1 MSVQS
6 DVEML
11 SIQVME
17 AYASKNHISGDK
29 AIDIFHRYQIFEK
42 IMIQHEYLHQ
52 VSLEEVLEFVEQMIL
67 EDFAKSKEIQKIKAE
82 ITQDVL
88 NSVSINIEN
97 KIRQTLD
104 ELFKEFNI

>member
-1 MSVQS
+1 MKQDFMFNSLIQGL
-6 DVEML
+6 DKNLQAQL
-11 SIQVME
+11 S
-17 AYASKNHISGDK
+17 YHFRK
-29 AIDIFHRYQIFEK
+29 
-42 IMIQHEYLHQ
+42 
-52 VSLEEVLEFVEQMIL
+52 QMIL
-67 EDFAKSKEIQKIKAE
+67 EDFAKSKEMQKMKAE

>member
-1 MSVQS
+1 MNNNSMFESFIQGL
-6 DVEML
+6 DKNLQAQL
-11 SIQVME
+11 SYHFRKE
-17 AYASKNHISGDK
+17 
-29 AIDIFHRYQIFEK
+29 
-42 IMIQHEYLHQ
+42 
-52 VSLEEVLEFVEQMIL
+52 MIL
-67 EDFAKSKEIQKIKAE
+67 EDFAKSKEIQKMKAE

>member
-1 MSVQS
+1 
-6 DVEML
+6 
-11 SIQVME
+11 
-17 AYASKNHISGDK
+17 
-29 AIDIFHRYQIFEK
+29 
-42 IMIQHEYLHQ
+42 
-52 VSLEEVLEFVEQMIL
+52 MIL

>member
-1 MSVQS
+1 
-6 DVEML
+6 
-11 SIQVME
+11 
-17 AYASKNHISGDK
+17 
-29 AIDIFHRYQIFEK
+29 
-42 IMIQHEYLHQ
+42 
-52 VSLEEVLEFVEQMIL
+52 MIL
-67 EDFAKSKEIQKIKAE
+67 EDFAKSKEMQQMKAE

>member
-42 IMIQHEYLHQ
+42 I
-52 VSLEEVLEFVEQMIL
+52 
-67 EDFAKSKEIQKIKAE
+67 
-82 ITQDVL
+82 
-88 NSVSINIEN
+88 
-97 KIRQTLD
+97 
-104 ELFKEFNI
+104 

>member
-1 MSVQS
+1 
-6 DVEML
+6 
-11 SIQVME
+11 
-17 AYASKNHISGDK
+17 
-29 AIDIFHRYQIFEK
+29 
-42 IMIQHEYLHQ
+42 
-52 VSLEEVLEFVEQMIL
+52 MIL
-67 EDFAKSKEIQKIKAE
+67 ADFAKSKEMQKLKAE

>member
-1 MSVQS
+1 
-6 DVEML
+6 
-11 SIQVME
+11 
-17 AYASKNHISGDK
+17 
-29 AIDIFHRYQIFEK
+29 
-42 IMIQHEYLHQ
+42 
-52 VSLEEVLEFVEQMIL
+52 MIL
-67 EDFAKSKEIQKIKAE
+67 EDFAKSKEMQKMKSE